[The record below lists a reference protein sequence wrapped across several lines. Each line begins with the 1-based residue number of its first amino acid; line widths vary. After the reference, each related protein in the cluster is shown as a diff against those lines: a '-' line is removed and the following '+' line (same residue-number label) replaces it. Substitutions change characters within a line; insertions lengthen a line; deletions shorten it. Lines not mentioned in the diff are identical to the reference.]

1 MFDKS
6 NIGAAMGRM
15 SSEIQ
20 SIRQLTVALRDARVM
35 QKLTQEE
42 LAQRTGLTRP
52 WINQFEQGKIANA
65 SISRILLL
73 CRELGVTFTVSYNVP
88 EQSPTTPNHSHGIS
102 STRPDGSSDGS
113 SDGSAHRRH
122 MQPLVSDEIVKAAQQ
137 LQPLAGFSME
147 PYFSALQRLSSTY
160 ATINSAS
167 DDAATNAAN
176 TVTSSKPKASAT
188 GNENTDEDQST

>member
-1 MFDKS
+1 
-6 NIGAAMGRM
+6 MGRM

-52 WINQFEQGKIANA
+52 WISQFEQGKIMNA

-88 EQSPTTPNHSHGIS
+88 EQQAGIQQPSSHRKDLADAAKPAHHN
-102 STRPDGSSDGS
+102 TRP
-113 SDGSAHRRH
+113 
-122 MQPLVSDEIVKAAQQ
+122 PTSDEISKMAEQ
-137 LQPLAGFSME
+137 LQPLAGFSLE
-147 PYFSALQRLSSTY
+147 PYLTALQRLTSNHSPNGPT
-160 ATINSAS
+160 
-167 DDAATNAAN
+167 DDDITPR
-176 TVTSSKPKASAT
+176 TTT
-188 GNENTDEDQST
+188 RNEDDDEDQSA

>member
-1 MFDKS
+1 
-6 NIGAAMGRM
+6 MGRM

-88 EQSPTTPNHSHGIS
+88 EQSPATPNHSHGIS
-102 STRPDGSSDGS
+102 DTRPGGSSDSSPNGS
-113 SDGSAHRRH
+113 SKESEHR
-122 MQPLVSDEIVKAAQQ
+122 
-137 LQPLAGFSME
+137 
-147 PYFSALQRLSSTY
+147 
-160 ATINSAS
+160 
-167 DDAATNAAN
+167 
-176 TVTSSKPKASAT
+176 
-188 GNENTDEDQST
+188 